1 VSRRSLTGMNLHLE
15 KEMHM
20 KKSEAFPSKFLKAAD
35 LGGKS
40 LVLTIKSVSRKTLKT
55 HDGKEQEKTVL
66 HFVETDKV
74 LPLNLTNWDAVA
86 AATGEDDD
94 ANWPDHKIEA
104 FPTTVIV
111 GTESKPCV
119 RIRAPEQGELLIKQQ
134 RNATA
139 KPPVADDMDDEIPF

>member
-1 VSRRSLTGMNLHLE
+1 MKLHLE

-20 KKSEAFPSKFLKAAD
+20 KKSEAFPSKFLKATD

-40 LVLTIKSVSRKTLKT
+40 LVLTIKSVSREPLKT

-66 HFVETDKV
+66 HFVGFHKV
-74 LPLNLTNWDAVA
+74 LPLNMTNWDAVA

-94 ANWPDHKIEA
+94 ANWPSHKIEV

-119 RIRAPEQGELLIKQQ
+119 RIRAPEQSELLTKQKPT
-134 RNATA
+134 ATA